1 VVFVSFR
8 NPLLLLLSAIALG
21 VVLLA
26 LATAN
31 FSQFGKGLFLS
42 KGADCV
48 GVIRLDGEI
57 SDSGGQ
63 FFSSQSLS
71 DRFAAALGEA
81 NSDSSIGSVL
91 LVINSPGGSAVAS
104 KEIYDEVAASKKPVV
119 AYLGEVAASGGYYVA
134 SGTDYIVA
142 NPNTITGSIGA
153 RATLL
158 NYAELFTKLGL
169 RTDTI
174 KSGELKDIGDG
185 SRNLTGAERLV
196 IQSLINESFD
206 NFRADVEAGR
216 NGKLNKKLFA
226 SVLDARLLTAKQA
239 LSAGLIDGIG
249 SRRTA
254 LEKAASLGNVTVE
267 KGESPQECELEEQTG
282 LSAILGGLS
291 SGFAAQIAQGLSE
304 PRLSL
309 RYQ

>member
-1 VVFVSFR
+1 MSFR

-21 VVLLA
+21 IVLLA

-31 FSQFGKGLFLS
+31 FSAFGKGLMAAG
-42 KGADCV
+42 GADCV

-63 FFSSQSLS
+63 FFSSESLS
-71 DRFAAALGEA
+71 DRFAAALQEA
-81 NSDSSIGSVL
+81 DADPSIGSVL
-91 LVINSPGGSAVAS
+91 MVVNSPGGSAVAS
-104 KEIYDEVAASKKPVV
+104 KEIYDELAASKKPVV

-169 RTDTI
+169 REDTL
-174 KSGELKDIGDG
+174 KTGELKDIGSG
-185 SRNLTGAERLV
+185 SRNLTGEERQI
-196 IQSLINESFD
+196 IQALIGESFS

-216 NGKLNKKLFA
+216 KGKLNQKLFA
-226 SVLDARLLTAKQA
+226 QALDARILTASQA
-239 LSAGLIDGIG
+239 LSAGLVDEIG
-249 SRRTA
+249 SRRVA
-254 LEKAASLGNVTVE
+254 LLKAAALGNVTFAKDGVP
-267 KGESPQECELEEQTG
+267 SECELEEKSG
-282 LSAILGGLS
+282 LSAFFGELS
-291 SGFAAQIAQGLSE
+291 AGFARGVAQGLSE